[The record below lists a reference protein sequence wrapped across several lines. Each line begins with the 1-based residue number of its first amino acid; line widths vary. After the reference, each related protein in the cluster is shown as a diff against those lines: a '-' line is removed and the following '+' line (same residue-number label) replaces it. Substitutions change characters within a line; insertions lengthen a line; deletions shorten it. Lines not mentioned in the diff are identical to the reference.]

1 MSVRISPTLNMQ
13 DNAGQKSV
21 CCSGC
26 GTALADAQA
35 HWKDHV
41 PVKRTKVA
49 GLTGWS
55 GSVHPDLEL
64 REFSCPS
71 CGQLLDS
78 ETALSTD
85 PYLYDVVHV

>member
-1 MSVRISPTLNMQ
+1 MSTRISPTLNMK
-13 DNAGQKSV
+13 DDGGKKTV

-26 GTALADAQA
+26 GTALCSADQ
-35 HWKDHV
+35 HWKDNV
-41 PVKRTKVA
+41 PMKQTKVA

-55 GSVHPDLEL
+55 DSVHPDLVL

-78 ETALSTD
+78 ETSLPQD
-85 PYLYDVVHV
+85 PYLYDIVHV